1 MAQTPTKPLTLETFL
16 QLPET
21 KPASEYL
28 DGRISQKPMPKG
40 RHSALQTELAALINA
55 AVKPAKV
62 ARALTELRCTFGG
75 SSMVPDI
82 AVVTW
87 QRIHRNEQGEIAD
100 TFSITP
106 DWTIEILSPRQG
118 TTKVTKKILRCLKHG
133 TEMGWLIDA
142 RDRSVFVYH
151 DRQEIEVLDE
161 PDAVL
166 PMPSFASELS
176 ITVESLFSILL
187 M

>member
-1 MAQTPTKPLTLETFL
+1 MAQTPIKPLTLEAFL

-21 KPASEYL
+21 KPASEYI
-28 DGRISQKPMPKG
+28 DGRVHQKPMPKG
-40 RHSALQTELAALINA
+40 RHSALQAELTALINA
-55 AVKPAKV
+55 AVKPTKI

-75 SSMVPDI
+75 SSIVPDI
-82 AVVTW
+82 AVVSW
-87 QRIHRNEQGEIAD
+87 ERIPRNEQGEIAD
-100 TFSITP
+100 TFPLAP

-142 RDRSVFVYH
+142 TDKSVFVY
-151 DRQEIEVLDE
+151 RAQQEIEVLDE
-161 PDAVL
+161 PAAIL
-166 PMPSFASELS
+166 PMPSCAGELS
-176 ITVESLFSILL
+176 MTVKDLFNILL